1 MRISDWSSDVCSS
14 DLRLFREDFCRASLD
29 MQGLFIHEMTHVAQS
44 QWGGRYYLPLIRHPF
59 CRYDYTIRP
68 GQAFGHYGIEQQAEI
83 VRHAFLLRR
92 GMSLPDKPPLEVYEA
107 LLPFNAV

>member
-59 CRYDYTIRP
+59 CRYDYTITP
-68 GQAFGHYGIEQQAEI
+68 GQAFGHYGIERSEESR
-83 VRHAFLLRR
+83 VGKESVVTGRSRWSRYH
-92 GMSLPDKPPLEVYEA
+92 
-107 LLPFNAV
+107 